1 MLLVIDAFK
10 ATSPLLS
17 IFTLSLACHSLSS
30 LFNRRLFSFFP
41 FFHTLISCSRRLNHM
56 ASRFPRSFHS
66 LSKPTQFI
74 LTSHKLSPTSPTL
87 FGINKLQSQIS
98 TRTMAEHAS
107 TYRANGDNGDDGS
120 TEGEHNQWKFRAPY
134 KVHDN
139 DPNFHARYQASCHC
153 GKIRYQLSRE
163 KPLDSK
169 YCHCTTCQKLHG
181 TEQPFSMLV
190 KKAYAHFAF

>member
-1 MLLVIDAFK
+1 
-10 ATSPLLS
+10 
-17 IFTLSLACHSLSS
+17 
-30 LFNRRLFSFFP
+30 
-41 FFHTLISCSRRLNHM
+41 M
-56 ASRFPRSFHS
+56 ASRLPRSFHS
-66 LSKPTQFI
+66 FSNPTQFN
-74 LTSHKLSPTSPTL
+74 LTSLKLSPTSPTP
-87 FGINKLQSQIS
+87 FCFNKLQLRTG

-107 TYRANGDNGDDGS
+107 TYRANGDNGDEGS

-139 DPNFHARYQASCHC
+139 DPNFHARYSASCHC

-181 TEQPFSMLV
+181 TEQPHNSLV
-190 KKAYAHFAF
+190 QKACAHSTR